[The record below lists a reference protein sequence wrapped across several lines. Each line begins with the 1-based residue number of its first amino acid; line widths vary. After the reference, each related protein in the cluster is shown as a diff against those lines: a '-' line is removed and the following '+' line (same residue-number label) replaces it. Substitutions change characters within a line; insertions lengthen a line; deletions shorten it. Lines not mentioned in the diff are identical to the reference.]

1 MPIKLTVEQADQY
14 AFRMYDDEYWNKK
27 YIPKLDAVRLVKE
40 EDSGL
45 HIELPV
51 TLQVER
57 TLTGESDFEEYK
69 DRCKTIEELDE
80 YFADDDQGLIT
91 VECTLAIPYPLNAYG
106 ADEKDVISLVRAIG
120 IKLKSHGI
128 ATMYEGEIRLA
139 SNATEHLLNRINPIY
154 VCIDTLDQN
163 KLILDEITSIAK
175 DLKI

>member
-57 TLTGESDFEEYK
+57 THTGESDFDEYK
-69 DRCKTIEELDE
+69 NRCKTLDELDE
-80 YFADDDQGLIT
+80 YFAEDDQGLIT
-91 VECTLAIPYPLNAYG
+91 IECTLAIPYPLNTN
-106 ADEKDVISLVRAIG
+106 EEDVTSLAEAIG
-120 IKLKSHGI
+120 IKFKSHDI
-128 ATMYEGEIRLA
+128 ATMYEGEIKLA
-139 SNATEHLLNRINPIY
+139 SKATEHLLNRINPIY

-163 KLILDEITSIAK
+163 KSILDEITSIAK